1 MLSIDPALVDVNVHP
16 TKREVRLQDERFVLD
31 QLTHAVRELL
41 HQADHA
47 PSISFTYRLDKNKKY
62 AGGAVDAP
70 SYKAVKE
77 GITAA
82 DLFSSPGEG
91 QSTLPLPRET
101 DKPVVVTPP
110 GAAPSLKVRA
120 LLGQIGLSYLI
131 AETDEGLIIIDQHA
145 AHERIIFEDILAAME
160 SSEPAT
166 QPLLFPVTLELGF
179 KESQLLEEYLP
190 LLAGSGFVIRHL
202 GGNTYCVDAAPAWL
216 NNRGVREIISEFL
229 HQAGEGREER
239 SLQERRENTARILAC
254 KTRTVKAN
262 ESLSREEMEH
272 LIRRLEQANIPFT
285 CPHGR
290 PTIIKITL
298 DDLDKQFKRK

>member
-1 MLSIDPALVDVNVHP
+1 VHP
-16 TKREVRLQDERFVLD
+16 AKREVRLQDERCVLD
-31 QLTHAVRELL
+31 QLAHAVREHLKRTN
-41 HQADHA
+41 HA
-47 PSISFTYRLDKNKKY
+47 PSISFTYALDKNKKY

-91 QSTLPLPRET
+91 QNTLPLPRAT
-101 DKPVVVTPP
+101 DKPDVVTSP
-110 GAAPSLKVRA
+110 GAAPSLKVKA
-120 LLGQIGLSYLI
+120 LFGQIGLSYLI

-166 QPLLFPVTLELGF
+166 QPLLFPVTLEPGF

-272 LIRRLEQANIPFT
+272 LIRRLEQAKIPFT

-290 PTIIKITL
+290 PTIIKVTL
-298 DDLDKQFKRK
+298 HDLDKQFKRK